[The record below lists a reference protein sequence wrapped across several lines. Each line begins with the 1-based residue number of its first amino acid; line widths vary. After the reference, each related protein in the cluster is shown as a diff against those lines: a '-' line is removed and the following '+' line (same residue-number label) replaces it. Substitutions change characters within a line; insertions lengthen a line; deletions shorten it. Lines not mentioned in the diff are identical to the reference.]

1 MAMLPETLVLYAP
14 NVHTGGGLVLLQELL
29 DAWPPQ
35 AALQAWLD
43 TRARAALRLPESAKV
58 HWVEATLASRWR
70 AEVSLA
76 RAAREPVRVLCFHGL
91 PPLVAR
97 PAATLLYL
105 QNRNYLGGVPLDEY
119 GWKVRLRN
127 RVEQWISRA
136 WRSKVDCYYVQSPTM
151 ARALRAWWPQAPQR
165 MLPLSAPL
173 AAHLSA
179 HPPAQPQTAAH
190 KRWDFVYVADGQP
203 HKNHRRL
210 LQAWRLLAEQGVRPS
225 LALTLTDRDAP
236 LRDELL
242 AAAAAQGLDIHNLPP
257 MSHAEVQQLYGQ
269 ARALVFPSLGESF
282 GLPLVEAAAAGL
294 PVVASERDFVRDICA
309 PVQTFDPESAI
320 SISRAVRRFLEQP
333 EPVLRPMEAAEF
345 LREIDGGQPR

>member
-1 MAMLPETLVLYAP
+1 MAMLPETLALYAP

-43 TRARAALRLPESAKV
+43 ARARAALRVPDGAQV
-58 HWVEATLASRWR
+58 QWVEATLASRWH

-76 RAAREPVRVLCFHGL
+76 RAARKPLRVLCFHGL
-91 PPLVAR
+91 PPLLAR

-127 RVEQWISRA
+127 RAEQWISRA

-151 ARALRAWWPQAPQR
+151 SRALRAWWPQAPQR
-165 MLPLSAPL
+165 MLPLSAHLPAHLPAQPL
-173 AAHLSA
+173 AAA
-179 HPPAQPQTAAH
+179 P

-210 LQAWRLLAEQGVRPS
+210 LDAWRLLSEQGLRPS
-225 LALTLTDRDAP
+225 LALTLTDRDAS
-236 LRDELL
+236 LRDDLL
-242 AAAAAQGLDIHNLPP
+242 ATARAQGLDVHNLPP

-309 PVQTFDPESAI
+309 PVQSFDPESAI
-320 SISRAVRRFLEQP
+320 SIARAVRRFLERP
-333 EPVLRPMEAAEF
+333 EPVLQPMQAARF
-345 LREIDGGQPR
+345 LAEIDGGPPR